1 MKKFLLILSLLVI
14 AWSGFSQ
21 SLLWKISGKD
31 LKSPCYFYGTAH
43 IQDQRVFA
51 FDSTVLNALTSC
63 DAFAMEVL
71 MDQLDVNAV
80 QTSLYMPKGKTL
92 SGMMSKED
100 FALLDSLCKAKLG
113 ASAIFF
119 NTMKPFFLS
128 SALEQMDMA
137 QDMEE
142 ALDLF
147 FLRNA
152 REAQKTCYGL
162 EEYMDQINA
171 IDAFSEKDQLEMLL
185 GYIKDTDHST
195 DEFDSLLI
203 SYLAFDLDGMLSMT
217 SDENY
222 PKKFKKVLVDNRNV
236 TMANEFEKIAKE
248 RTVFAAVGAAHLAG
262 KKGVLALLKKKGYT
276 VEPVPFN
283 WIPEN

>member
-1 MKKFLLILSLLVI
+1 MKKILFLFAILAIGFTS
-14 AWSGFSQ
+14 FSQ

-31 LKSPCYFYGTAH
+31 LKSPSYFYGTIH

-51 FDSTVLNALTSC
+51 FDSTVLKALTSC

-100 FALLDSLCKAKLG
+100 FARLDSLCKAKLG

-137 QDMEE
+137 QDKED
-142 ALDLF
+142 ALDVF
-147 FLRNA
+147 FLKKA
-152 REAQKTCYGL
+152 REAQKTCFGL

-185 GYIKDTDHST
+185 QYINDTEHGT
-195 DEFDSLLI
+195 EEFDSLLV
-203 SYLAFDLDGMLSMT
+203 SYLASDLDGMLSMT
-217 SDENY
+217 SGEDY

-236 TMANEFEKIAKE
+236 TMANEFVKIGKE
-248 RTVFAAVGAAHLAG
+248 RTVFTAVGAAHLAG
-262 KKGVLALLKKKGYT
+262 KKGVWRNRMRTARRLTFIVLWKT
-276 VEPVPFN
+276 R
-283 WIPEN
+283 